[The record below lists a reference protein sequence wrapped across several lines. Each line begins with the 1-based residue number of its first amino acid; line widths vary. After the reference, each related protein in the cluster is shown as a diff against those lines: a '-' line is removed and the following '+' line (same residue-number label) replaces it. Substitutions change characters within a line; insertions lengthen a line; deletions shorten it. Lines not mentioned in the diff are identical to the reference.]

1 MSEVITIGE
10 PLVCFASKDIDQSL
24 AAATNFQKILG
35 GAELNVAIG
44 VKRLGHTV
52 DYITQ
57 VGSDP
62 FGDFV
67 KATIAEHGVGTRYIS
82 EDADYWTGHQI
93 KQLVSKG
100 DPATFNYRKG
110 SAAAHLNSE
119 VINNIDLTDVK
130 IAHMSG
136 IFPAISA
143 TAEQTFRN
151 LLEKLVREDKFI
163 TFDPNLRPSLWD
175 NEEVMRTTINEL
187 AAYADVVL
195 PGVEEGK
202 ILMGSDDPEEIADFY
217 LKGARTKTVI
227 VKVGAEGAFIKNK
240 DGSTNLIKG
249 FKVDKVVDT
258 VGAGDGFALGVITA
272 ILDGKSIESAV
283 LRGNAVGALQVQTPR
298 DNDGYPTVEQLS
310 AFYQMKGAQEK

>member
-217 LKGARTKTVI
+217 LKGNRTKTVI

-283 LRGNAVGALQVQTPR
+283 LRGNAVGALQVQTPG

-310 AFYQMKGAQEK
+310 AFYQMKGVQEK

>member
-283 LRGNAVGALQVQTPR
+283 LRGNAVGALQVQTPG